1 MAEIVVPMR
10 STLTALM
17 YEKLMKMKDS
27 SEPAKEVSAATFSIA
42 LCVMDEAK

>member
-1 MAEIVVPMR
+1 MR

-27 SEPAKEVSAATFSIA
+27 SEPAKEVSAATFSMF
-42 LCVMDEAK
+42 LWMMDEVK

>member
-1 MAEIVVPMR
+1 MSEIVVPMR

-27 SEPAKEVSAATFSIA
+27 SEPAKEVSAASVF
-42 LCVMDEAK
+42 LFYFFMNDG